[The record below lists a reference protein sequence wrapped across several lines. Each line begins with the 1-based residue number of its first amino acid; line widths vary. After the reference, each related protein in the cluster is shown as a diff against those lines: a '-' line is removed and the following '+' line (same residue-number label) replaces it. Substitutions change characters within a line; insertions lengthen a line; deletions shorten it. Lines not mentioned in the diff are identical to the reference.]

1 MGYKTPLGW
10 KCLVTNGVLHN
21 VKCKV
26 YTTIDR
32 KPCLLAPKWDTLM
45 KNKGMMKEKKDLPK
59 FNIEKGE
66 WYNSK
71 SCKHK

>member
-1 MGYKTPLGW
+1 
-10 KCLVTNGVLHN
+10 